1 MAALEWLSASP
12 LAQALTASPTLY
24 LFVNAAH
31 ILSIGILAG
40 AILPLDLRILGF
52 FSRFPLSV
60 LGPFLSRCAM
70 TGVILAVLTG
80 LTLFTVKAPDYAANP
95 AFLAKMGLLAGGIVN
110 ALLLHAHAGWQGALQ
125 TERASAPVKVFA
137 SISLLGWSAAIVAGR
152 WIGFL

>member
-1 MAALEWLSASP
+1 MAALEWLSASF

-60 LGPFLSRCAM
+60 LGPFLSRSAM
-70 TGVILAVLTG
+70 AGVVLAMLTG
-80 LTLFTVKAPDYAANP
+80 MTLFTVKAPEYAANV
-95 AFLAKMGLLAGGIVN
+95 AFLTKLVLLGGGIAN
-110 ALLLHAHAGWQGALQ
+110 ALLLHAHAGWQDALK
-125 TERASAPVKVFA
+125 TERASVSVKVFA
-137 SISLLGWSAAIVAGR
+137 TISLIAWIAAIVAGR

>member
-1 MAALEWLSASP
+1 MAALEWLSASF

-52 FSRFPLSV
+52 FRRFPLSV
-60 LGPFLSRCAM
+60 LGPFLSRAAM
-70 TGVILAVLTG
+70 AGVILAMLTG
-80 LTLFTVKAPDYAANP
+80 MVLFTVKAPEYAANA
-95 AFLAKMGLLAGGIVN
+95 AFLTKLGLLGGGIAN
-110 ALLLHAHAGWQGALQ
+110 ALLLHAHAGWRTALK
-125 TERASAPVKVFA
+125 TERASVCVKVFA
-137 SISLLGWSAAIVAGR
+137 TISLIGWIAAIVAGR